1 MSSSNNKVIWDAV
14 HGQIIVSDNVCKTIL
29 DNEYFQRLK
38 RLEQTNTRPLY
49 PCAHHDRFIHSLGT
63 YHLGKIVFKAIKS
76 NSKEYIEKY
85 ASDLNIEYPINWDL
99 LKLEFELACLLHD
112 IGHAPFS
119 HTFEEFYDIDL
130 KEKNP
135 QFLDT
140 YLLNEDKTFNF
151 EIDHHLSAFNSFKN
165 DYEFLVKSTSGPKEH
180 EKVSAFLVLT
190 KFSKLLSDQF
200 EADPFKISRMI
211 LGVKFKDAET
221 KQQKIKE
228 QVYNCFIELLNGQE
242 IDVDKIDYL
251 VRDQWATG
259 NVFKN
264 IDYNRLLSSSYI
276 LPDSKKKSLIL
287 CFHKKAINEII
298 GLKEAK
304 HSLVSNIHN
313 HPVVK
318 YDDYLLQKAVN
329 ESIKLELEGS
339 GLDKETIENY
349 VANIVSVEALMKP
362 ISFSN
367 TRIFLPTDDD
377 LIFFLKKHF
386 QTSNYAKEWL
396 SRSYKLKALW
406 KSPFDFNHIF
416 SDFTEFEHRIFCQK
430 IENFTQ
436 NYIDKCSYL
445 NDASLSRPFYIHNKN
460 INNFSV
466 FKLESDVEIL
476 INTESKEIEKL
487 TNLLGD
493 YKERRKEQKN
503 TRKFFLLYIASPF
516 LHKTKNKDIER
527 ERDEFIPFLKKKVRS
542 YISSM
547 EDEIMSVLKTNPESK
562 ISELNDKF
570 KESKEL
576 KSKND
581 TADFEQ
587 TLLLFFTHLDEQKKI
602 SHTIIKDKEGNDVT
616 PHAPKKRKYKLNA
629 VKVSV

>member
-1 MSSSNNKVIWDAV
+1 MSSSNKVIWDAV
-14 HGQIIVSDNVCKTIL
+14 HGQINVSNIVCKTIL

-76 NSKEYIEKY
+76 NSEDHIKQYN
-85 ASDLNIEYPINWDL
+85 SDLNIEYAMDWDL
-99 LKLEFELACLLHD
+99 LKHEFELACLLHD
-112 IGHAPFS
+112 VGHAPFS
-119 HTFEEFYDIDL
+119 HTFEEFYNVDL
-130 KEKNP
+130 KDKKSDP
-135 QFLDT
+135 LDT
-140 YLLNEDKTFNF
+140 YLLNEDKSYKFKTNN
-151 EIDHHLSAFNSFKN
+151 HLSAFESFRN
-165 DYEFLVKSTSGPKEH
+165 DYRLLVKNTSGPKEH
-180 EKVSAFLVLT
+180 EKVSAFIVLT

-200 EADPFKISRMI
+200 KADPFNISRMI

-221 KQQKIKE
+221 EQQKIKE

-264 IDYNRLLSSSYI
+264 IDYNRLLNSCYI
-276 LPDSKKKSLIL
+276 LPDSRNKRLTL

-339 GLDKETIENY
+339 ELDKETIENY
-349 VANIVSVEALMKP
+349 VANIVSVEALMEP
-362 ISFSN
+362 MIFSN

-430 IENFTQ
+430 IKNFTQ
-436 NYIDKCSYL
+436 NYIDGSSYL
-445 NDASLSRPFYIHNKN
+445 NDGSLSRPFYIHNKN
-460 INNFSV
+460 ITNFSV

-476 INTESKEIEKL
+476 INTESMEIEKL

-493 YKERRKEQKN
+493 NIERQKEQKN
-503 TRKFFLLYIASPF
+503 TRKFFLLYLASPF
-516 LHKTKNKDIER
+516 LHKTRNKDIEQ

-547 EDEIMSVLKTNPESK
+547 QDEIMSVVKTHPESK
-562 ISELNDKF
+562 ISELKDKF
-570 KESKEL
+570 KEFKEL
-576 KSKND
+576 ESEND
-581 TADFEQ
+581 MADFEQ

-602 SHTIIKDKEGNDVT
+602 SHAIIKDKEGNDVT

-629 VKVSV
+629 IKVSV